1 MITMGS
7 LFDGSGG
14 FPLAGTLAGMKP
26 VWASEIEPYP
36 LRVTAARFPEMKQLG
51 DVTKINGA
59 EIEPVDVITFGSPC
73 QDLSTAGKQ
82 AGIHNGKRSCLF
94 FEAIR
99 IIREMRSATYGR
111 YPAYAVWEKVP
122 GAFSSNRGEDFGAVL
137 EAFVET
143 IERKHIDVPRPEDG
157 WRGAGCVR
165 TDNGSVAWRVLD
177 AQYWG
182 VPQRRRR
189 IYLVADLRGQRA
201 GKILFERE
209 GLRGDIA
216 ESGAS
221 WQRDTGDAEN
231 CATLFFDITGE
242 SSNSMRSPTKDSC
255 FRERNISRT
264 LDTWVGTPEC
274 NQGGIVA
281 VDCRNAA
288 INEKVSGTL
297 QAHGSGG
304 TSLNAINPVICLGNG
319 QAHNCTL
326 SDVANTLDC
335 MHDQQ
340 IIATA
345 SEYLVRRL
353 TPLECCRLQGF
364 PDWWEAG
371 VEGSDTARYKMW
383 GNGIAL
389 PCARY
394 VMEGIADQFAGWGE

>member
-14 FPLAGTLAGMKP
+14 FPLAGTLAGIKP

-36 LRVTAARFPEMKQLG
+36 MRVTAARFPEMKQLG

-82 AGIHNGKRSCLF
+82 AGIHDGKRSCLF

-111 YPAYAVWEKVP
+111 YPAFAVWENVP
-122 GAFSSNRGEDFGAVL
+122 GAFSSNRGEDFREVL

-157 WRGAGCVR
+157 WRGAGCIR
-165 TDNGSVAWRVLD
+165 TDHGSVAWRVLD

-189 IYLVADLRGQRA
+189 IYLTAALRDQRA
-201 GKILFERE
+201 AEILFERE
-209 GLRGDIA
+209 GLRGDTA
-216 ESGAS
+216 ESREA
-221 WQRDTGDAEN
+221 
-231 CATLFFDITGE
+231 
-242 SSNSMRSPTKDSC
+242 
-255 FRERNISRT
+255 RERNPGGNEAGVSLYEPKSIKNEN
-264 LDTWVGTPEC
+264 WVEKCVKSPLRAEESKSSHVLVEPQIAKCLIARGDGTPC
-274 NQGGIVA
+274 VDRGINIIVQTK
-281 VDCRNAA
+281 N
-288 INEKVSGTL
+288 
-297 QAHGSGG
+297 
-304 TSLNAINPVICLGNG
+304 LNAIKASMGAGGN
-319 QAHNCTL
+319 QAPIKI
-326 SDVANTLDC
+326 
-335 MHDQQ
+335 DQQ
-340 IIATA
+340 YIA
-345 SEYLVRRL
+345 RRL

-364 PDWWEAG
+364 PDWWEDG